1 MWSGVS
7 TERNILCVW
16 HKEKKEEHLHRM
28 TEDAEI
34 VAESIMRTTH
44 TACDGV
50 DTLSK
55 KAKSLCQRIYTL
67 FTRHPNENNMS
78 YAGHALRALRM
89 AARMGKG
96 AIGLCIHSVF
106 PFLCEK
112 TGTNTIDRLH
122 EEIHVE
128 TRLTT

>member
-1 MWSGVS
+1 MSYP
-7 TERNILCVW
+7 
-16 HKEKKEEHLHRM
+16 
-28 TEDAEI
+28 DAETTE
-34 VAESIMRTTH
+34 VVGESIARTVTSVKEAGAE
-44 TACDGV
+44 ACIHSLA
-50 DTLSK
+50 DTCSK
-55 KAKSLCQRIYTL
+55 KTKSLCQRMYTL

-122 EEIHVE
+122 EEIHVHDSE
-128 TRLTT
+128 LKQD

>member
-1 MWSGVS
+1 
-7 TERNILCVW
+7 
-16 HKEKKEEHLHRM
+16 M

-34 VAESIMRTTH
+34 VAESIVRTTH
-44 TACDGV
+44 TAYEGA

-55 KAKSLCQRIYTL
+55 KAKSMCQRIYTL
-67 FTRHPNENNMS
+67 FTRHPHNHQMS

-96 AIGLCIHSVF
+96 AVGLCIHSVF

-112 TGTNTIDRLH
+112 TGTNTVDRLH
-122 EEIHVE
+122 AEIHAHDSE
-128 TRLTT
+128 LKQD